1 MTAKRTMGPEG
12 AVTAGYSRG
21 ACARAV
27 DSSDTLWVSGITAA
41 APDYS
46 GAGWACTG
54 DMGRQTAAAYDKLLR
69 IMEAAGYGLSD
80 LVKVV
85 YYMTPGAL
93 PSFNQSIG
101 VRAELMGVEGL
112 PAVTA
117 IAVEGLLDAGALVEI
132 EAVAERGGKER
143 PYYPDP
149 RNDWRLP
156 YKPAWGGGRVLW
168 FAGVVARSHDEM
180 GTPSFPEGIGAQT
193 RAIYMR
199 ARRILESAGLG
210 FEDVVK
216 TVDYIVPEALEGYA
230 GTEEVRREF
239 FGEHMPASTNIVIN
253 QLLAPGAL
261 AEIDMFAVPGGAR
274 KVIDTGRPG
283 RGGPTFHPAVGKGS
297 LLFLSGQTGVDR
309 SGSLVSGGLAAQ
321 AKQAFDNVKDLA
333 EAAGGGLANV
343 VRTVEYLAPEAAPA
357 YPEVQRAR
365 RELFGEDLPAATTVV
380 VNRLLQPGAL
390 VQVQAVADLA

>member
-1 MTAKRTMGPEG
+1 MAAKRTMDPEG

-21 ACARAV
+21 ACSHAV
-27 DSSDTLWVSGITAA
+27 DISDTLWVSGITAA
-41 APDYS
+41 EPDPS

-69 IMEAAGYGLSD
+69 IMGEAGYGLSD

-85 YYMTPGAL
+85 YYMTPEAL

-117 IAVEGLLDAGALVEI
+117 IAVQALLDDGALVEI

-143 PYYPDP
+143 PHYADP

-168 FAGVVARSHDEM
+168 VAGVVARSFDDM
-180 GTPSFPEGIGAQT
+180 GTPSFPDDIVAQT
-193 RAIYMR
+193 RAIYAR
-199 ARRILESAGLG
+199 ARRILQSAGLG

-216 TVDYIVPEALEGYA
+216 TVDYIVPEALEGYR

-239 FGEHMPASTNIVIN
+239 FGDHLPASTNIVID

-261 AEIDMFAVPGGAR
+261 AEIDMFAVAGGSR
-274 KVIDTGRPG
+274 KAIGAGRPG
-283 RGGPTFHPAVGKGS
+283 RGGETFHPAVQKGS
-297 LLFLSGQTGVDR
+297 LLFVSGQTGVD
-309 SGSLVSGGLAAQ
+309 GAGVLSGGGVADQ
-321 AKQAFDNVKDLA
+321 ARQAFANVADLV
-333 EAAGGGLANV
+333 EAAGGGRGDV
-343 VRTVEYLAPEAAPA
+343 VRTVEYLAPQAASEHR
-357 YPEVQRAR
+357 EVQEAR
-365 RELFGEDLPAATTVV
+365 RELFGDDLPAATTVV
-380 VNRLLQPGAL
+380 VNRLMQPGAL